1 MRAGQVR
8 GLEALLR
15 DHGSRVKGILGVTF
29 RRPEGDHALEDAVC
43 NASLGMWK
51 RARKLDPGGNL
62 GGYFYVAA
70 RRELVRILK
79 LEKQW
84 HPPLWDGAA
93 EQVPATGGGEA
104 GGGEAAGGSAAGLF
118 SERVRRVLDAL
129 PLAEREILSLDYANG
144 FGLKGQEIAQILG
157 TTYQT
162 VYSLRNR
169 TKGKLER
176 LLPVELP
183 KAGQPPKAG
192 QQ

>member
-70 RRELVRILK
+70 RRELVRILFF
-79 LEKQW
+79 EQ
-84 HPPLWDGAA
+84 PPMSYKDVA
-93 EQVPATGGGEA
+93 
-104 GGGEAAGGSAAGLF
+104 
-118 SERVRRVLDAL
+118 RH
-129 PLAEREILSLDYANG
+129 
-144 FGLKGQEIAQILG
+144 FGLAVGSLG
-157 TTYQT
+157 FIRGRCLKKLQQA
-162 VYSLRNR
+162 LRAS
-169 TKGKLER
+169 G
-176 LLPVELP
+176 VSG
-183 KAGQPPKAG
+183 A
-192 QQ
+192 

>member
-51 RARKLDPGGNL
+51 SARKLDPGGNL
-62 GGYFYVAA
+62 GGYLYVAA
-70 RRELVRILK
+70 RRELVRFLK
-79 LEKQW
+79 QEKQW
-84 HPPLWDGAA
+84 HQPLWDGAA
-93 EQVPATGGGEA
+93 EQVPATGEGQA
-104 GGGEAAGGSAAGLF
+104 GGGTTAGIFF

-129 PLAEREILSLDYANG
+129 PLAEREILSLDYAND
-144 FGLKGQEIAQILG
+144 FRLKGLEIARILG
-157 TTYQT
+157 TSDQT

-176 LLPVELP
+176 LLPPKPPQAGQSP
-183 KAGQPPKAG
+183 KAGQP
-192 QQ
+192 